1 MLKSLSPNKMINSE
15 PACGRKA
22 TCERLKQNRHMKK
35 IVYLICLIS
44 LISCNSEDA
53 GDCFQTAGDIIQQ
66 EIDVPIFSRILVQK
80 KVELIISE
88 GPVQKVIVETGKN
101 LMPDIE
107 IQVIDNQII
116 LENHNTCNIVR
127 DYGLTKVYITSP
139 NITEI
144 RNASELNVTSNGILT
159 FPSLYLRSTGEK
171 AKFLGVGDWH
181 LTIENENVVIWSN
194 GISTFFINGTTTNLN
209 ISFTDGD
216 TRFEGEN
223 FIAQNVKVSQV
234 SSNDI
239 LINPIRSLKGS
250 IHSVGNVISFNTPP
264 IVEVDVQSKGELIF
278 K

>member
-1 MLKSLSPNKMINSE
+1 
-15 PACGRKA
+15 
-22 TCERLKQNRHMKK
+22 MKK
-35 IVYLICLIS
+35 LVYIICLIS
-44 LISCNSEDA
+44 LINCNSEDA
-53 GDCFQTAGDIIQQ
+53 GNCFQTAGDIIQQ
-66 EIDVPIFSRILVQK
+66 EIDVPVFSRILVQK

-144 RNASELNVTSNGILT
+144 RNASELNVTSNGELT
-159 FPSLYLRSTGEK
+159 FPSIYLQSTGQK
-171 AKFLGVGDWH
+171 SKYLGVGDWH
-181 LTIENENVVIWSN
+181 LTIKNENVVIWSN

-209 ISFTDGD
+209 VSFTDGD

-239 LINPIRSLKGS
+239 LINPIQSLTGS

-264 IVEVDVQSKGELIF
+264 IVEVDVQSNGELIF